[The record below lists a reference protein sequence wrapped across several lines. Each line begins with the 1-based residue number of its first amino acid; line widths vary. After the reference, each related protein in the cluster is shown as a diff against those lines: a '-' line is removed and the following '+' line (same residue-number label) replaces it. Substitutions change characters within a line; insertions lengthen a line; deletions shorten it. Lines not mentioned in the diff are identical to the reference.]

1 MTDVMSGEQ
10 VERGYGIA
18 RPTHPFEFL
27 LDEVSRCAGNVAW
40 IENKISRL
48 PFDEQLLDD
57 DGLNPSGWV
66 KLYHQERQKGV
77 RASEVAIRAGIA
89 ERHVRIAETQTND
102 MVAVIRA
109 TLHEIGCTSQQQAQ
123 ASVVMRRLFGELA
136 AARRAGLGAGSNGDE
151 HA

>member
-1 MTDVMSGEQ
+1 MTEIVVD
-10 VERGYGIA
+10 RTYGV
-18 RPTHPFEFL
+18 PKSTHPFEFL

-40 IENKISRL
+40 LEQKISRL
-48 PFDEQLLDD
+48 PFDEMLLDD
-57 DGLNPSGWV
+57 EGANPGGWV
-66 KLYHQERQKGV
+66 KLYQAERQKGV

-109 TLHEIGCTSQQQAQ
+109 TLGEIGCTPAQQAQ

-136 AARRAGLGAGSNGDE
+136 AARRAGLGSGADGDD
-151 HA
+151 AV